1 MAQEDIACIE
11 SIAKIVSELD
21 LESIDYDKDGLHII
35 VTNRSKEILQQVPA
49 VAPIAAPAVQAASMP
64 QPMAAADISV
74 ATPAPAVKGETVK
87 SPMVG
92 VLYLS
97 ANPDEDPYVKIGDTV
112 KEGDVLC
119 LIEAMKTFNQ
129 IKAPRGGIIRDILV
143 SSGSAVEYDEPL
155 FVIE

>member
-1 MAQEDIACIE
+1 MAMEDIACIE
-11 SIAKIVSELD
+11 AIAKIVSDLN
-21 LESIDYDKDGLHII
+21 LESVDYNKDGLHII
-35 VTNRSKEILQQVPA
+35 VNNRAKETV
-49 VAPIAAPAVQAASMP
+49 VST
-64 QPMAAADISV
+64 V
-74 ATPAPAVKGETVK
+74 ATPSAVVAAPVSAPIIEQSVPVVPAKVTSGKEVK

-97 ANPDEDPYVKIGDTV
+97 PSPEEANYVKIGDVV

-129 IKAPRGGIIRDILV
+129 IKAPFGGVIKEILV
-143 SSGSAVEYDEPL
+143 DSGSAVEFDEPL

>member
-35 VTNRSKEILQQVPA
+35 VTNRSKEVLAQVQA
-49 VAPIAAPAVQAASMP
+49 VAPVAAPLVQAAPIS
-64 QPMAAADISV
+64 QPVIENPTIES
-74 ATPAPAVKGETVK
+74 PAPATRGETVK

-97 ANPDEDPYVKIGDTV
+97 ANPDEAPYVKIGDTV

-129 IKAPRGGIIRDILV
+129 IKAPKGGIIRDILV
-143 SSGSAVEYDEPL
+143 ASGSAVEFDEPL